1 MVLVFA
7 PPVSIVCNY
16 VSIIV
21 IVIISIIR
29 FMLNGIRVCP
39 ASVGTQHSGETETY
53 EATSP
58 TGTTCS

>member
-7 PPVSIVCNY
+7 LPVSIVCNY

-29 FMLNGIRVCP
+29 FVLNGTSVCP
-39 ASVGTQHSGETETY
+39 ASEYSL
-53 EATSP
+53 
-58 TGTTCS
+58 